1 MLYQPILPESGD
13 EDALAVVEAGDIPK
27 LHELRL
33 HQGSIWLWNRPVY
46 DPGAGGHLRI
56 ELRAL
61 PAGPTI
67 VDMLANAALAIGLAR
82 LMQSQIRTLLPAIPF
97 TYCTANFYRAAQ
109 KGLNADIFWPSLK
122 QTQPEYFPVSDIVA
136 RLLPHLPEQLASMGF
151 IETDFNHVL
160 AVIAERLDTRQT
172 GAQWQLKKLAEL
184 RSSMHKRD
192 ALVSLFTHRM
202 IVTDISL
209 GALMEIS
216 DAMIPTATI
225 ECGGSQDA
233 ESNLMAVDGL
243 IKYWTYEDVLSNEH
257 TDMSLEFLQ
266 NSMRLELLESS
277 DIAYGDHSQ
286 MECGATRL
294 PDIEKHNFGYV
305 GSGDRL
311 GFIAGILFENLKVSD
326 PNGNEAIED
335 YFEVRE
341 GVLFPKRRLKFFMV
355 KANPEIARKDCLLHL
370 PLAD

>member
-1 MLYQPILPESGD
+1 M
-13 EDALAVVEAGDIPK
+13 
-27 LHELRL
+27 

-243 IKYWTYEDVLSNEH
+243 IKYLTYEDVLSNEH

-294 PDIEKHNFGYV
+294 PDIENHNFGYV
-305 GSGDRL
+305 DSGDRL
-311 GFIAGILFENLKVSD
+311 GFIAGILSENLKVSD

-341 GVLFPKRRLKFFMV
+341 GVLFPKLRLKFFMV